1 MLLKRFLLGVC
12 NTSAIDQRFYLL
24 FYPFVTVLISLLD
37 DKEVKINKWFY
48 LTLYTSLGSPG
59 KFDTISCSPFN
70 NVLNTVM
77 NKIENYGFEF
87 GTIQSSHTL
96 YYFNY

>member
-1 MLLKRFLLGVC
+1 M
-12 NTSAIDQRFYLL
+12 
-24 FYPFVTVLISLLD
+24 LISLLD

-48 LTLYTSLGSPG
+48 LTLYTNLGPPG
-59 KFDTISCSPFN
+59 YFDLSSSFN
-70 NVLNTVM
+70 NVSNMVM
-77 NKIENYGFEF
+77 NKIEDYGMEF